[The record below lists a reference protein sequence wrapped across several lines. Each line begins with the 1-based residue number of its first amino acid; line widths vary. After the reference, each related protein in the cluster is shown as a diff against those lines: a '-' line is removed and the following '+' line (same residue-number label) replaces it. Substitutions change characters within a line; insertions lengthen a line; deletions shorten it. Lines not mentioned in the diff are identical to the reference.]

1 MYHVWVGAARFE
13 LALVGP
19 KTTVLTKLDDTP
31 KVALLTR
38 ALKNVRTGAP
48 TCFHL
53 YRFGPRWCPVC
64 VKKRTSSVQ
73 TDIHT

>member
-38 ALKNVRTGAP
+38 AEKRPDRRSDMLPPIGLVRGGAR
-48 TCFHL
+48 
-53 YRFGPRWCPVC
+53 YA
-64 VKKRTSSVQ
+64 
-73 TDIHT
+73 